1 MNIYLPQYFMLF
13 ASSSNINQQT
23 VSVPLSTSSAGIFQS
38 VVTCTLLKIPSTF
51 ETNGVFSETSLSN
64 SNRNGS
70 ITFNCS
76 QVGRAVPFICH
87 DKFNKSILFLD
98 KSFIQCRKAPVVSVR
113 PENVRLIVRPIPFT
127 QQLSVVLSENASN
140 SRVVVTCQKKE
151 VSGLSVSIPPVTIA
165 PGMSTGVISVTII
178 SFSNSS
184 SFTIACKAQS
194 DNGNQ
199 YITETSEG
207 ISSKIS
213 LIGGEMMLM
222 PNDVNLYSLQFQV
235 LLNLNAIS
243 RYVAVL
249 CSVSVANNET
259 DANNLLNDNTC
270 EVTSR
275 NDGNANSWTITPYL
289 NEFKAA
295 STSSSTD
302 SLSRLL
308 TVKRNSYPSSNYTNE
323 MEVLILKC
331 CSTTQNATVDPAFA
345 NIKTTSRI
353 NILLKPALFINKG
366 DELPSDQSFTYPDPA
381 WTEISPCPCDLTAG
395 TCDLGCFCDNLCP
408 VNQSANLFSGLFG
421 GNFHIPNQ
429 HSCDAALKATNNR
442 RNILDLI
449 NRGFT
454 RLPEYH
460 PILCIVTDN
469 NAVLGKYY
477 KSSPPAKSYTDLDNN
492 VQNAKIEFPSD
503 QVIDSSAR
511 EVSVGEKKQK
521 GRLYVYGDPLHLMI
535 ESVILASSDDPS
547 IFVSEYNDY
556 FVLPDNMN
564 CDLESNIPVE
574 FLSDRSIYRCP
585 ISLSSSRCQDAVSS
599 KESIGNGWGPRKLL
613 DRFNIT
619 IFAPVFRLR
628 MNRLRDNVPV
638 PVEVNYFCL
647 SQDEVQNFI
656 ISSQSTLNVK
666 QSNQNGFFNHNCT
679 YNDTTKLTLCIPLQ
693 SSINTNTFTPT
704 VCNWHNGFN
713 FPPEVEFSNNVCNNV
728 VLKVDYKFVWSN
740 GSISQALG
748 QVYLANLSV
757 TSTEIVY
764 YQEYSVNFVHT
775 TELDGE
781 VNTNLPSHFLK
792 VISGWWFCVSTIESF
807 SDQPFPRLLS
817 SSTGQGC
824 LHRSTWTGYELD
836 DIVVT
841 GQVTSLPTQ
850 RFLVQTNAETNSISG
865 TVKTGPDMLCD
876 NAEVDQL
883 KFGKN
888 TVSSC
893 RVLLN
898 LNDFENCDKLRSL
911 TTARLNLF
919 IPSEVI
925 AVYPQASKTS
935 SKDWI
940 FIHKSD
946 PLLRSSEAV
955 QNSSAIGAPAGFCP
969 NITSAIYLKIIYA
982 IQGKLQGIP
991 IKQIVSASVEY
1002 SQDDWQFMCDSVVYP
1017 SVCRNSSVV
1026 NDVKNFYLSTIIMFS
1041 EISVPTEEVLNA
1053 KLNCDLDT
1061 CWNDAFYAWTGLNK
1075 LYIQTGKIEQTFEI
1089 GVTLARNVLLFVY
1102 LKLTF
1107 VDELIGSVAGY

>member
-1 MNIYLPQYFMLF
+1 MYQEVLHFQRISFCIFERTSNTKQLSIYEINFEYKSADSFCSTVYKFSRNLSERCYVYF
-13 ASSSNINQQT
+13 T
-23 VSVPLSTSSAGIFQS
+23 
-38 VVTCTLLKIPSTF
+38 KIPSTF

-207 ISSKIS
+207 VSSKIS

-353 NILLKPALFINKG
+353 NVLLKPALFINKG

-381 WTEISPCPCDLTAG
+381 WTEISPCPCDLTVG

-613 DRFNIT
+613 DRLFARTYLIDDLV
-619 IFAPVFRLR
+619 ISRYSAPVFQ
-628 MNRLRDNVPV
+628 
-638 PVEVNYFCL
+638 VNYFCL

-740 GSISQALG
+740 GSISQAL
-748 QVYLANLSV
+748 
-757 TSTEIVY
+757 
-764 YQEYSVNFVHT
+764 EYSVNFVHT

-781 VNTNLPSHFLK
+781 VNTNLPSHLF
-792 VISGWWFCVSTIESF
+792 
-807 SDQPFPRLLS
+807 
-817 SSTGQGC
+817 
-824 LHRSTWTGYELD
+824 GYELD

-955 QNSSAIGAPAGFCP
+955 QNSSAI
-969 NITSAIYLKIIYA
+969 AIYLKIIYA

-1089 GVTLARNVLLFVY
+1089 GVTLVVLHSTKCVIIRLLEANFC
-1102 LKLTF
+1102 
-1107 VDELIGSVAGY
+1107 